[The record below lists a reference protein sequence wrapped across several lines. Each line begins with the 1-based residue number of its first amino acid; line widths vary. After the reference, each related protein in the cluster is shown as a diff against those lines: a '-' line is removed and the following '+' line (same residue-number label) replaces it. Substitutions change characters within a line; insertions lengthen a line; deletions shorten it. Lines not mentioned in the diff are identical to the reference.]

1 MEFWGV
7 EVKAGEPVKV
17 TPDAESIIHLSQAAL
32 GESKKEKGNEPV
44 PLFLKIDDSKI
55 VLGTLSP
62 QLIPQLSF
70 DLVFEREVEIS
81 HNWKNG
87 SVYLCG
93 YKSRLPEEEED
104 FSDEDSEDEELF
116 PLMNADNG
124 NVQPMVED
132 TKPAKG
138 KSIVAK
144 TDSSAKQKAK
154 PVEPKK
160 EIKAED
166 ESDDDESDEDD
177 EEDSSDEEGDSDEE
191 MSEDS
196 EEEDDSESEDEE
208 TPKKAEKGKKR
219 PNESATKTPVP
230 SKKIK
235 SATPQKTDGKK
246 GGHTATPHP
255 AKGAGKAAANGS
267 SAKAQTSKSGGQFA
281 CKSCER
287 SFGSDAALQSHSK
300 AKHGGK

>member
-1 MEFWGV
+1 MLPRKVRLTYYVHEDLEDNSGMRFPLLFGV

-17 TPDAESIIHLSQAAL
+17 TPDAE
-32 GESKKEKGNEPV
+32 N
-44 PLFLKIDDSKI
+44 
-55 VLGTLSP
+55 
-62 QLIPQLSF
+62 
-70 DLVFEREVEIS
+70 
-81 HNWKNG
+81 
-87 SVYLCG
+87 
-93 YKSRLPEEEED
+93 
-104 FSDEDSEDEELF
+104 EDSEDEELF

-154 PVEPKK
+154 P
-160 EIKAED
+160 
-166 ESDDDESDEDD
+166 
-177 EEDSSDEEGDSDEE
+177 
-191 MSEDS
+191 
-196 EEEDDSESEDEE
+196 
-208 TPKKAEKGKKR
+208 AEKGKKR